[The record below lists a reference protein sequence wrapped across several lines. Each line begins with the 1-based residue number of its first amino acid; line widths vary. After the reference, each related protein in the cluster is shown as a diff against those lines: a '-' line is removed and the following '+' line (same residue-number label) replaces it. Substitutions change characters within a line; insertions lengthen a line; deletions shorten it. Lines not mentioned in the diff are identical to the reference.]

1 MAMILGFNHI
11 DKLADKLADKLKGA
25 ANAVHFM
32 DARQQMHVLKF
43 RQGRLEVLGD
53 VAHTDT
59 NEPHI
64 DQAHMEFISEVEAQN
79 AEIAGLPI
87 SRRDERQ
94 GLLVKL
100 LVTIVNYETESGKL
114 TEQAGNQALESMAYW
129 NSLNTMLQ
137 AEGFKRLGNGHFSA
151 AYSHQMLP
159 GKVIKVGFKK
169 EDSGAAYVAFC
180 RMHQGHAGIPAIH
193 DVQRHAGCY
202 TVIMDRLD
210 CAREAAQR
218 NIELMVTH
226 NLVSQAVECGNID
239 RWNEADLSESDK
251 ALAATGIEIYNFF
264 HGIARF
270 DMHWGNVMLD
280 KERNLIITDP
290 VSFSNDEDIKDF
302 RIDPDELL
310 AEIEVAAKKAVI
322 ERARQRQ
329 ARKGTQWQEQRKAV
343 NKRRRKNRKEADRI
357 SKERAR
363 REAKT
368 KLLEPDFFHARQVMG
383 DALDDVI
390 IMNNWFP
397 MCNIMNV
404 AVAADLNEAQ
414 RALVMGRI
422 ELPMDKRLDAQFLR
436 G

>member
-1 MAMILGFNHI
+1 MTFKLGGNM
-11 DKLADKLADKLKGA
+11 
-25 ANAVHFM
+25 ANAVHSM
-32 DARQQMHVLKF
+32 DAGQQMRVLKF
-43 RQGRLEVLGD
+43 RQARLEIRGD
-53 VAHTDT
+53 VVHTDT
-59 NEPHI
+59 NEPNI
-64 DQAHMEFISEVEAQN
+64 DQAHMEFLSEIEAQN
-79 AEIAGLPI
+79 AAIAGLPI
-87 SRRDERQ
+87 SRMDERQ
-94 GLLVKL
+94 GLLVKQ

-114 TEQAGNQALESMAYW
+114 TEQAGNTALESMDYW

-137 AEGFKRLGNGHFSA
+137 SEGFKRLGNGHFSA

-180 RMHQGHAGIPAIH
+180 RMHQGRAGIPVIH
-193 DVQRHAGCY
+193 DVQRHASCY

-210 CAREAAQR
+210 CAREATQC
-218 NIELMVTH
+218 NLELVDAY
-226 NLVSQAVECGNID
+226 NLVCTAVECGNID
-239 RWNEADLSESDK
+239 GWNEAELSESDK

-264 HGIARF
+264 HGIAQF
-270 DMHWGNVMLD
+270 DMHRGNVMLD

-290 VSFSNDEDIKDF
+290 VSFSNDEDITDF
-302 RIDPDELL
+302 KIDPDELL
-310 AEIEVAAKKAVI
+310 AEIEAAAKKAVI

-329 ARKGTQWQEQRKAV
+329 ARKGTQWQEQRKAA

-357 SKERAR
+357 GKERAR
-363 REAKT
+363 KEAKA
-368 KLLEPDFFHARQVMG
+368 KLLEPDFFHVRQVMG
-383 DALDDVI
+383 DAMGDVLM
-390 IMNNWFP
+390 MNNWFP
-397 MCNIMNV
+397 MCNIMNA